1 MTEKLISEAATAKA
15 LGRLR
20 RAAHLRQSDLAAL
33 LHVSTATIAD
43 REQARRQITVDT
55 LIATAKRLGYDVAL
69 IPRQPKEQ
77 P

>member
-1 MTEKLISEAATAKA
+1 MTEKLVSEAAAAKV

-20 RAAHLRQSDLAAL
+20 RAAHLRQADLAAL

-43 REQARRQITVDT
+43 REQARRQLTVET
-55 LIATAKRLGYDVAL
+55 LITTARRLGHDVVL
-69 IPRQPKEQ
+69 VPRQPKEQ